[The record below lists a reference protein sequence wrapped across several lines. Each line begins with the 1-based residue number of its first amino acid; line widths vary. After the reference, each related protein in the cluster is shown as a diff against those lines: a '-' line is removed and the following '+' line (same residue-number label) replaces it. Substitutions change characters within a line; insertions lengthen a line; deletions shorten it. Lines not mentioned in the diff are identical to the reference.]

1 MPVLL
6 SLSPQERLCT
16 DELQNNNEKEMNAKE
31 QFHFCVSSEATTLF
45 TFLFECNLL
54 LLF

>member
-16 DELQNNNEKEMNAKE
+16 DELQNNEKEMNAKE
-31 QFHFCVSSEATTLF
+31 QFHFCV
-45 TFLFECNLL
+45 
-54 LLF
+54 